1 MRESARRLAPRLW
14 DTDWLMLSGMA
25 RIFRSLLAEIVAP
38 GEHVLDFGCGD
49 SPYRSLVAAAGGE
62 YLGADF
68 DADADVRISS
78 GGILPL
84 ADASVD
90 VVLSIQVLEHVRELD
105 TYFGEIRRVL
115 RPGGRLVLST
125 HGTWLYHP
133 HPEDHWR
140 WTRTG
145 LALVIERHGFLVR
158 RMDAVVGPL
167 ATTTMVRLTGFGF
180 TLKRLPV
187 VGWLLSAL
195 LAIPMNL
202 RGVLEDVLTPAQ
214 MKADNGSVYITLC
227 EPLNASGVVQP

>member
-1 MRESARRLAPRLW
+1 MNDAARRLAPRLW
-14 DTDWLMLSGMA
+14 DTDWLMLRGMA
-25 RIFRSLLAEIVAP
+25 RVFRPLLARVIRP
-38 GEHVLDFGCGD
+38 GENVLDFGCGD
-49 SPYRSLVAAAGGE
+49 SPYRPLVEAAQGR
-62 YLGADF
+62 YRGADF
-68 DADADVRISS
+68 GDAADVRISPA
-78 GGILPL
+78 GILPL

-90 VVLSIQVLEHVRELD
+90 VVLSIQVLEHVRELE
-105 TYFGEIRRVL
+105 TYFAEIRRML

-145 LALVIERHGFLVR
+145 LALTIERHGFVVR

-180 TLKRLPV
+180 TLKRLPLIGGV
-187 VGWLLSAL
+187 LSGL

-202 RGVLEDVLTPAQ
+202 RGLVEDRLTPAP
-214 MKADNGSVYITLC
+214 MKADNGSVYIALC
-227 EPLNASGVVQP
+227 EPLQAGGGQP